1 MKQTYSTRERLRQ
14 FIILLLP
21 ILVTQLGIFS
31 MSFFDTVMS
40 GHASANDLA
49 GVAIGVNLWMPL
61 FTGIN
66 GVLLAIT
73 PIVAHLMGAGRKEK
87 VASTVMQGV
96 YLSVAITALVIVAG
110 VFAVTPLL
118 DTMKLESAVH
128 DIAKRYLI
136 AISFGILPLLMYT
149 VLRSFMDAL
158 GQTRITMLITLG
170 SLPINVV
177 LNYVLIYG
185 KLGFPRLG
193 GVGTGYATA
202 VTEWVIFLLA
212 LYVVR
217 RLPQF
222 ASYEVGKRLYR
233 VSVSA
238 WAEQLK
244 LGLPIGF
251 AIFFE
256 VSIFSAVTLLMSR
269 FGTITIAAHQAAI
282 NFASFLYMVP
292 MSIASALTIVVGFE
306 VGAKRYQDARSYSR
320 LGLTFAV
327 GMAFV
332 CALGIWLFNR
342 QVAALYTTDGAVFV
356 LAQQFLMYAIFFQ
369 LSDALATPIQGVL
382 RGYKDVTVPSVIA
395 FAAYWVVGL
404 PLGYGLANYTDLQAF
419 GYWIG
424 LIVGLTCGAA
434 CFLLRLRFIQQRETT
449 RIATNENV

>member
-1 MKQTYSTRERLRQ
+1 MKQTHSTQERLRQ
-14 FIILLLP
+14 FVILLLP

-73 PIVAHLMGAGRKEK
+73 PIVAHLLGGGRKEN

-96 YLSVAITALVIVAG
+96 YLSIVIAVLVIIAG
-110 VFAVTPLL
+110 MFAVTPLL
-118 DTMKLESAVH
+118 DAMKLEPVVH
-128 DIAKRYLI
+128 DIARRYLI
-136 AISFGILPLLMYT
+136 GLSFGILPLLVYT

-158 GQTRITMLITLG
+158 GQARITMLITLV

-185 KLGFPRLG
+185 KFGFPRMG

-202 VTEWVIFLLA
+202 VTQWVIFLLA

-222 ASYEVGKRLYR
+222 ATYEVGKRLYR

-238 WAEQLK
+238 WVEQLK

-269 FGTITIAAHQAAI
+269 FGTVAIAAHQVAI

-306 VGAKRYQDARSYSR
+306 VGAKRYRDARSYSR
-320 LGLTFAV
+320 LGLAFAV

-342 QVAALYTTDGAVFV
+342 QVAALYTKDTAVFM

-395 FAAYWVVGL
+395 FAAYWVIGL

-419 GYWIG
+419 GYWVG
-424 LIVGLTCGAA
+424 LIVGLTCGAS
-434 CFLLRLRFIQQRETT
+434 CFLLRLRFIQQREAT
-449 RIATNENV
+449 RIASNENV

>member
-87 VASTVMQGV
+87 VASTVIQGV

-110 VFAVTPLL
+110 VFVVTPLL
-118 DTMKLESAVH
+118 DAMKLEPVVH
-128 DIAKRYLI
+128 DIAGRYLI
-136 AISFGILPLLMYT
+136 GISFGILPLLMYT

-158 GQTRITMLITLG
+158 GQTRITMLITLV
-170 SLPINVV
+170 SLPINVA

-238 WAEQLK
+238 WVEQLK

-342 QVAALYTTDGAVFV
+342 QVAALYTTDAAVFV

-395 FAAYWVVGL
+395 FAAYWVIGL
-404 PLGYGLANYTDLQAF
+404 PLGYALANYTDLQAF

-424 LIVGLTCGAA
+424 LIVGLTCGAS
-434 CFLLRLRFIQQRETT
+434 CFLLRLRFIQRREAT

>member
-87 VASTVMQGV
+87 VASTVIQGV

-118 DTMKLESAVH
+118 DTMKLEPAVH
-128 DIAKRYLI
+128 DIARRYLI

-170 SLPINVV
+170 SLPINVA

-238 WAEQLK
+238 WMEQLK

-342 QVAALYTTDGAVFV
+342 QVAALYTTDAAVFV

-424 LIVGLTCGAA
+424 LIVGLTCGAS
-434 CFLLRLRFIQQRETT
+434 CFLLRLRFIQRRVAT